1 MKAVSDNIN
10 INEKNTIKAGR
21 INVLGV
27 GFDSVTLDEAADRV
41 MEHVTGEGTVSDVF
55 TVYTPNSEIV
65 EACINDESGE
75 LFKIINSGSLVVPDG
90 IGVVKAAAMLGTP
103 VKEKVAG
110 VELGEEILRR
120 SAKAKIYVYFLG
132 GKPGIAE
139 LAAEKMKEKYPG
151 LVICGTA
158 HGYFKKSGEESDAE
172 IAKIKAS
179 GAAVLYV
186 CLGAPTQERWMYEN
200 REALAAAGVR
210 AALGLGGSL
219 DVYSGE
225 ARRAPKIFIKLG
237 IEWFYRLLC
246 NPSRIGRMMAL
257 PRFYVRARREA
268 ARIRSK

>member
-1 MKAVSDNIN
+1 
-10 INEKNTIKAGR
+10 
-21 INVLGV
+21 
-27 GFDSVTLDEAADRV
+27 FDSVTLDEAADRV

-120 SAKAKIYVYFLG
+120 SAKAKISVYFLG